1 MSWRSHDR
9 PMPGTIFRLPDI
21 TSLQRGITYTILPDG
36 KSIEVPS
43 MSRIMV
49 RAAASTH
56 DENDDSDII
65 QALSNLVKG
74 KKPPPGRQRQQR
86 GPRGPQIGG
95 QGIGQRGDPRVG
107 APNLVDRGEGLR
119 PAVMNEM

>member
-9 PMPGTIFRLPDI
+9 PMPGTIFRLPDD

-36 KSIEVPS
+36 RMLKVPS

-65 QALSNLVKG
+65 QALSNLVAG
-74 KKPPPGRQRQQR
+74 KKPPPGRQRLPR
-86 GPRGPQIGG
+86 GPRGPLVGG
-95 QGIGQRGDPRVG
+95 QGLGQHPV
-107 APNLVDRGEGLR
+107 PQHGEGLR
-119 PAVMNEM
+119 PAVVNEM